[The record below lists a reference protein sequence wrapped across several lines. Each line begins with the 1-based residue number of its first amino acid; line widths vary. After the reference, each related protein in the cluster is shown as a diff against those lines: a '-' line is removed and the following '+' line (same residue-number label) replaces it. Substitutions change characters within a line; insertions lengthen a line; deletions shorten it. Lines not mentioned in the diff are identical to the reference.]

1 MIDKVRLLHRLR
13 GELGVMKYDLA
24 KRQEEWELANCNRI
38 AKKDILVIAVA
49 NVENELKAQRV
60 AEYDGVDKSKVFG
73 VAIREVT
80 KLDYSDDAAYLW
92 ALSHQMSLRLDKKE
106 FEKIAKATP
115 LYFVTIT
122 TEPQATIA
130 QDLSE
135 YVKGE

>member
-80 KLDYSDDAAYLW
+80 KLDYCEVAAFEW
-92 ALSHQMSLRLDKKE
+92 AINHELALKLDKKQ
-106 FEKIAKATP
+106 FEKIAKIDT
-115 LYFVTIT
+115 LEFVTIT

-135 YVKGE
+135 YAKGE